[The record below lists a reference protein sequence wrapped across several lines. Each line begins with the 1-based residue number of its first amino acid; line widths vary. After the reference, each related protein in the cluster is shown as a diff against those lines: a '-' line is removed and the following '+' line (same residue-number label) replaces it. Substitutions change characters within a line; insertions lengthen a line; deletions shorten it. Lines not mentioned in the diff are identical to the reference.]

1 MSVIVTPGVT
11 RVPNER
17 LASRLHELAE
27 RASVVDL
34 RYVMRRLQFNMGIVV
49 AGLIVFAV
57 ALVAVLLGAV
67 TTEPGK
73 RMTAVILL
81 AGAGLFVTGILA
93 SISLI
98 ANAFAYERLRGLLV
112 AEAQQEAEEDREI
125 LVQAVADISVE
136 AMTGRFERKAIHAAL
151 TRAGAPDRATV
162 LAAEVD
168 RRAASKVQP
177 S

>member
-1 MSVIVTPGVT
+1 
-11 RVPNER
+11 
-17 LASRLHELAE
+17 
-27 RASVVDL
+27 
-34 RYVMRRLQFNMGIVV
+34 
-49 AGLIVFAV
+49 
-57 ALVAVLLGAV
+57 
-67 TTEPGK
+67 
-73 RMTAVILL
+73 MTAVILL

-98 ANAFAYERLRGLLV
+98 ANAFAYERLRGLVV

-136 AMTGRFERKAIHAAL
+136 AMTGRLERKAIHAAL
-151 TRAGAPDRATV
+151 TRTGAPDRATV
-162 LAAEVD
+162 LAAEVE